1 MHYSIII
8 AILFRAP
15 HHLQQKQKYLT
26 VEPSESSIT
35 DSADNSMQYLLHKH
49 QTSQTNLP
57 KPPSHLASVS
67 YHSNST
73 APQPTHSGTGQ
84 SSIQTETCPLLVSD
98 KNNEQNQYEYMSG
111 EVDVNTL
118 AVSSALVVNQTQ
130 EDTTLKPIP
139 ETHPPSNN
147 NTFMQTVQRQQST
160 GSKNTC
166 FVGIS
171 NDSTFPLPPNT
182 QFSRSISQPQNQV
195 SSQ

>member
-1 MHYSIII
+1 M
-8 AILFRAP
+8 
-15 HHLQQKQKYLT
+15 
-26 VEPSESSIT
+26 EPNESSIT
-35 DSADNSMQYLLHKH
+35 DSPGNSAQPLLSKDDELKH
-49 QTSQTNLP
+49 QTSHTTVPRQ
-57 KPPSHLASVS
+57 PSQLTVS
-67 YHSNST
+67 HRSNST
-73 APQPTHSGTGQ
+73 APPIAPPTTHPTPHPTTQPTHSGTGQ
-84 SSIQTETCPLLVSD
+84 SSIPTETCPLLVSD

-139 ETHPPSNN
+139 ETQPPSIN

-171 NDSTFPLPPNT
+171 IDSTFPLPPNT